1 MHTNNLCS
9 IISFS
14 KRRDSGFVEAGDFGS
29 IVDMKDQKDNSD
41 GIIGIPKRRKM
52 GNFSMDVST
61 YEVEE
66 DHDRIVNKY
75 KQVS

>member
-1 MHTNNLCS
+1 MYTNNLCS

-14 KRRDSGFVEAGDFGS
+14 KRRDSGFSEAGDFGS
-29 IVDMKDQKDNSD
+29 TVDIKDQTDNSD
-41 GIIGIPKRRKM
+41 GIIGIPSKRQMRKL
-52 GNFSMDVST
+52 SMDVST
-61 YEVEE
+61 LEVEE

>member
-29 IVDMKDQKDNSD
+29 IVDMKGQTDNSD
-41 GIIGIPKRRKM
+41 GVIGILSKKQMRKLSL
-52 GNFSMDVST
+52 NVST
-61 YEVEE
+61 LEVEE
-66 DHDRIVNKY
+66 NNDRIVKKY